1 MKKQMYHY
9 TDGGLQ
15 SVWLANGFILHKTKH
30 GDAIAFEDVEG
41 LTTAISLAL
50 TKKPS
55 KLTGAE
61 YRYLRQAMLISQAS
75 LGEMLG
81 VSNQAVAIWE
91 KTGRI
96 PKLADTAIR
105 LIFTAHANGDE
116 KVKNIVTALNET
128 ERFMLVM
135 RETPK
140 GWRASRQSESPPKQ
154 RLVNH
159 K

>member
-1 MKKQMYHY
+1 MKNQMYHY

-15 SVWLANGFILHKTKH
+15 NVWLENGFVLHETKH
-30 GDAIAFEDVEG
+30 GK
-41 LTTAISLAL
+41 AISFDDLDGLNMAICLAL
-50 TKKPS
+50 CKKPS

-61 YRYLRQAMLISQAS
+61 YRYLRQAMLMSQAS
-75 LGEMLG
+75 LGDLLG

-91 KTGRI
+91 KSGRI

-105 LIFTAHANGDE
+105 LIYTAHANGDE

-135 RETPK
+135 RETKK
-140 GWRASRQSESPPKQ
+140 GWVAKSQKTLALPA
-154 RLVNH
+154 
-159 K
+159 

>member
-1 MKKQMYHY
+1 MYHY

-15 SVWLANGFILHKTKH
+15 NVWLENGFALHSTKH
-30 GDAIAFEDVEG
+30 GEAISFDDLDG
-41 LTTAISLAL
+41 LNTAICLAL
-50 TKKPS
+50 CKKTS

-61 YRYLRQAMLISQAS
+61 YRYLRQAMLMSQAS
-75 LGEMLG
+75 LGDLLG

-91 KTGRI
+91 KSGRI

-105 LIFTAHANGDE
+105 LIYTAQANGDE

-135 RETPK
+135 RETKK
-140 GWRASRQSESPPKQ
+140 GWVATSRNLLPA
-154 RLVNH
+154 
-159 K
+159 